1 MLRSRSGFIAGPTY
15 EIRAIVDRI
24 GTGDAFA
31 AGLIHGLTSFKTDE
45 EALGFAVAAAALK
58 HSIPGD
64 WNLSTKR
71 TSWLWP
77 GATGPAGSGDRGSG
91 AMTRDQVLDVLLA
104 GKVVAVIRM
113 KDAARLAGTSEAL
126 RKGGV
131 TAIEI
136 TMTVPGAVDI
146 IREMARSKEPGM
158 LVGAG
163 TVLDAGMAA
172 DVIGAGADFVVSP
185 ITDRDTIQAC
195 RAAGVLVAPG
205 AFTPTEIVAAWRAG
219 ADIVKIFPATS
230 LGPQFLR
237 DVRGPLPQI
246 RLMPTEV

>member
-1 MLRSRSGFIAGPTY
+1 
-15 EIRAIVDRI
+15 
-24 GTGDAFA
+24 
-31 AGLIHGLTSFKTDE
+31 
-45 EALGFAVAAAALK
+45 
-58 HSIPGD
+58 
-64 WNLSTKR
+64 
-71 TSWLWP
+71 
-77 GATGPAGSGDRGSG
+77 
-91 AMTRDQVLDVLLA
+91 MTRDQVLEALLA
-104 GKVVAVIRM
+104 AKVVAVIRM
-113 KDAARLAGTSEAL
+113 KDAARLAGTAEAL

-136 TMTVPGAVDI
+136 TMSVPGAVDF
-146 IREMARSKEPGM
+146 IREMARSKAPGM

-172 DVIGAGADFVVSP
+172 DVIAAGADFVVSP
-185 ITDRDTIQAC
+185 ITDRDMIQAC

-246 RLMPTEV
+246 RLMPTGGVTIDNAPDFLAAGACCVGIGTALVDRKDVAAGDWAALEARARRLMASLASPGQGGSPGSSGR

>member
-1 MLRSRSGFIAGPTY
+1 
-15 EIRAIVDRI
+15 
-24 GTGDAFA
+24 
-31 AGLIHGLTSFKTDE
+31 
-45 EALGFAVAAAALK
+45 
-58 HSIPGD
+58 
-64 WNLSTKR
+64 
-71 TSWLWP
+71 
-77 GATGPAGSGDRGSG
+77 
-91 AMTRDQVLDVLLA
+91 MTRDQVLDAILA

-113 KDAARLAGTSEAL
+113 EDAARLAGTAEAL
-126 RKGGV
+126 RRGGV

-146 IREMARSKEPGM
+146 IREMARSKAPGM

-185 ITDRDTIQAC
+185 ITDRDMIQAC

-205 AFTPTEIVAAWRAG
+205 AFTPTEIVSAWRAG

-246 RLMPTEV
+246 RLMPTGGVTIENARDFLAAGACCVGIGTALVDRKDVEAGDWAALEARARRLMTSLASSGPAGSAC